1 MKPIHYGLS
10 FISGCNP
17 ENSVRFWVESR
28 LRVIDEKT
36 GRTEDYYQCGSC
48 KAEDTFAPSNL
59 FYSDNYDFTPVFGP
73 QYGIV
78 YRRKAYLNPNYKTC
92 PIASDMWGGQ
102 LYKLKEPEYCK
113 LLESNED
120 IRCAT
125 HDAVPL
131 VAQTELYNAE
141 IGLRAIM
148 EYPVKTM
155 NIHDGKNMY
164 QIDTGPVLLMDLS
177 TNCERTVDAI
187 SLAYVAFNAP
197 DFADFVIEQPTPL
210 SDGDQMA
217 SQVYHYSGIVS
228 LPATNRLFAVK

>member
-48 KAEDTFAPSNL
+48 KSEDTFAPSHL

-92 PIASDMWGGQ
+92 PEAADMWGGQ
-102 LYKLKEPEYCK
+102 LYKLKEPEYCM

-120 IRCAT
+120 IRKAT

-131 VAQTELYNAE
+131 VAQTELYNTE
-141 IGLRAIM
+141 FGLRTIM

-155 NIHDGKNMY
+155 NIHDRKNMY
-164 QIDTGPVLLMDLS
+164 QVDTGPVLLMDLS
-177 TNCERTVDAI
+177 ANCERTVDAI

-197 DFADFVIEQPTPL
+197 DFADFVIEQPTHI

-228 LPATNRLFAVK
+228 LPAINRLFAVK

>member
-10 FISGCNP
+10 FISGRNP

-36 GRTEDYYQCGSC
+36 GQTEDYYQCGSC
-48 KAEDTFAPSNL
+48 KSEDTFAPSNL
-59 FYSDNYDFTPVFGP
+59 FYPDNYDFTPVFGP

-92 PIASDMWGGQ
+92 PKASDMWEGQ
-102 LYKLKEPEYCK
+102 LYKLKEPDYCE
-113 LLESNED
+113 LLKSNED
-120 IRCAT
+120 IRRAT

-131 VAQTELYNAE
+131 VAQTEIFNDE
-141 IGLRAIM
+141 IGLRAIL

-155 NIHDGKNMY
+155 NIHDSKNMY
-164 QIDTGPVLLMDLS
+164 QVDTGPVLFVDLAGR
-177 TNCERTVDAI
+177 CERTVDAV
-187 SLAYVAFNAP
+187 SLAYVAFNVP
-197 DFADFVIEQPTPL
+197 DFADFVIERPTRI
-210 SDGDQMA
+210 SDGEQT

-228 LPATNRLFAVK
+228 LPAVNRLYAVK